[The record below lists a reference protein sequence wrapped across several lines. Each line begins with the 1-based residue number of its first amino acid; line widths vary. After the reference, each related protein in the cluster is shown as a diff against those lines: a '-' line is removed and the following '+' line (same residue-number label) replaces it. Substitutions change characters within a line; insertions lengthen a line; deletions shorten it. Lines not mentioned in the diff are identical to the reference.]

1 MTRQATRLVMTY
13 DEAGNASF
21 KSEVVTNTRSA
32 GSAKVFN
39 IGEAINRFQFDSSP
53 STQQTEL
60 VSDPLADT
68 LIKIKKYIMNEPDED
83 DNRDEKQNL
92 DIVEVKEFDKFDIKD
107 TITQDIYKALGE
119 SKGDKYSKYTTIADA
134 TNIFKT
140 VNKGVR
146 TSKNLGLTAAVI
158 NPFVALTATGLNKY
172 SEYQRNNIINE
183 YYDTNYY
190 KDKMNAMDYEY
201 QAYGD
206 YDAFTDYTAG
216 PTYTREDLKPGTVF
230 DADTDPADEGEQP
243 TTTTGIMSP
252 PSHIGPQSDNG
263 SDDSST
269 GTMDASDFS
278 DDTPGTPF

>member
-21 KSEVVTNTRSA
+21 KSEVITNTRSA

-53 STQQTEL
+53 STEQTEL

-68 LIKIKKYIMNEPDED
+68 IIKIKKYITNEPDQD
-83 DNRDEKQNL
+83 DDQSL
-92 DIVEVKEFDKFDIKD
+92 DIVKVKEFEKFDIKD
-107 TITQDIYKALGE
+107 AITQDIYKALGE

-146 TSKNLGLTAAVI
+146 TSKNLGLTAAAI
-158 NPFVALTATGLNKY
+158 NPFVSLAATGLNKY

-183 YYDTNYY
+183 YYNSDYY

-206 YDAFTDYTAG
+206 YDAFTDYNAG

-243 TTTTGIMSP
+243 APPSGGMMSP

-263 SDDSST
+263 SDDSSSQDT
-269 GTMDASDFS
+269 ASTAGDA
-278 DDTPGTPF
+278 PGYSGPSPF

>member
-21 KSEVVTNTRSA
+21 KSEVITNTRSA

-53 STQQTEL
+53 STEQTEL

-68 LIKIKKYIMNEPDED
+68 LIKIKKFIMNEPDQD
-83 DNRDEKQNL
+83 DDQSL
-92 DIVEVKEFDKFDIKD
+92 DIVKVKEFDQFDIKD
-107 TITQDIYKALGE
+107 VVTQNIYKALGE

-140 VNKGVR
+140 VNKGAR
-146 TSKNLGLTAAVI
+146 TSKNLGLTTAAI
-158 NPFVALTATGLNKY
+158 NPFVSLTATGLNKY
-172 SEYQRNNIINE
+172 SEYQRNNIISE
-183 YYDTNYY
+183 YFDSDYY
-190 KDKMNAMDYEY
+190 KDKMNTMQTEYET
-201 QAYGD
+201 YGD
-206 YDAFTDYTAG
+206 YDAFTDYNAG

-263 SDDSST
+263 SDDSSSQDT
-269 GTMDASDFS
+269 ASTAGDA
-278 DDTPGTPF
+278 PGYSGPSPF

>member
-21 KSEVVTNTRSA
+21 KSEVITNTRSA

-53 STQQTEL
+53 STEQTEL

-68 LIKIKKYIMNEPDED
+68 LIKIKKYITNEPDENGD
-83 DNRDEKQNL
+83 DVNL
-92 DIVEVKEFDKFDIKD
+92 DVVKVKEFDKFDIKD
-107 TITQDIYKALGE
+107 TIIQDIYKALGE

-146 TSKNLGLTAAVI
+146 TSKNLGLTTAVV
-158 NPFVALTATGLNKY
+158 NPFIGLVATGLNKY

-206 YDAFTDYTAG
+206 VDVFTDYTAG

-230 DADTDPADEGEQP
+230 DAEDQETNFTPPSG
-243 TTTTGIMSP
+243 GMMSP

>member
-21 KSEVVTNTRSA
+21 KSEVITNTRSA

-53 STQQTEL
+53 STEQTEL

-68 LIKIKKYIMNEPDED
+68 IIKIKKFIMNEPDQD
-83 DNRDEKQNL
+83 DDQSL
-92 DIVEVKEFDKFDIKD
+92 DIVKVKEFDQFDIKD
-107 TITQDIYKALGE
+107 VVTQNIYKALGE

-140 VNKGVR
+140 VNKGAR
-146 TSKNLGLTAAVI
+146 TSKNLGLTTAAI
-158 NPFVALTATGLNKY
+158 NPFVSLAATGLNKY

-183 YYDTNYY
+183 YFESDYY
-190 KDKMNAMDYEY
+190 KDKMNTMQTEYET
-201 QAYGD
+201 YGD
-206 YDAFTDYTAG
+206 YDAFTDYNAG

-230 DADTDPADEGEQP
+230 DADTDPADEGVQP
-243 TTTTGIMSP
+243 TPPSGGMMSP